1 MGHSDIPLGKQTSYP
16 QTYDPALLY
25 RVARSDNR
33 ASLPLAAVA
42 TNSAFASAQ
51 NLPFGG
57 FDHWRAYELSWL
69 EPTGKPV
76 VATADIIVPCDSP
89 NLIES
94 KSMKLYFNSLNQHKL
109 AGMQEASELIAQDL
123 SLAAGK
129 PVQVRLHPVTAGD
142 HHTSVDTSALLLDEL
157 QIETETFTPDAA
169 LLGIREDSSSPVTEK
184 LRSELFRSNCP
195 ITSQPD
201 WGSITIEYTGQPI
214 NHQSLLRYIISYRQH
229 EGFHEHCVEMVFCDL
244 MKICRPQ
251 SLTVS
256 INFLRRGGLE
266 INPLRTTQTGFAPQS
281 LPREL
286 RQ

>member
-1 MGHSDIPLGKQTSYP
+1 MEHSGIPLGKQTSYP
-16 QTYDPALLY
+16 QQYDPAQLY

-33 ASLPLAAVA
+33 AL
-42 TNSAFASAQ
+42 
-51 NLPFGG
+51 LPFADARTGSADLSDKDLPFFG

-69 EPTGKPV
+69 QPSGKPV

-109 AGMQEASELIAQDL
+109 ADMQEASELIARDL

-129 PVQVRLHPVTAGD
+129 PVQVRLHPLTAGE
-142 HHTSVDTSALLLDEL
+142 HHTSIDTSAVLLDEL
-157 QIETETFTPDAA
+157 QIATEAFSPDAA
-169 LLGIREDSSSPVTEK
+169 LLAIREDSSGPVSER

-214 NHQSLLRYIISYRQH
+214 NHESLLRYIISYRQH
-229 EGFHEHCVEMVFCDL
+229 EGFHEHCVEMIFCDL

-266 INPLRTTQTGFAPQS
+266 INPLRTTRAGLAPQS